1 MAARSGDSDVELKLS
16 QRERVSFVI
25 SMITIVT
32 YMKKDVVIYGE
43 SV

>member
-16 QRERVSFVI
+16 RRERASFVI

-32 YMKKDVVIYGE
+32 YMMKDVVIYGE
-43 SV
+43 RV